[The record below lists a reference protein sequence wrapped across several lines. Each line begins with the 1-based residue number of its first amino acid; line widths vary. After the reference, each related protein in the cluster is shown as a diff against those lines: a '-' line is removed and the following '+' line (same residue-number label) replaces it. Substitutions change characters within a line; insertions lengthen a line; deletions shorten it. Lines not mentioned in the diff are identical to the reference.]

1 MYRLGSREDALDA
14 VQDAM
19 MMLARRYAS
28 KPECE
33 WRPLFYRILTN
44 RIRDL
49 QRRSNVRRA
58 FTAWRAPDDAD
69 APDPVANAPD
79 PSGHHPEKISAID
92 EAVGALDAAIG
103 ELAPRQQQA
112 LLLRLVEGLD
122 VAQTASAMN
131 CSQGSVKTHYSR
143 AVHTLRKRLGEHW
156 P

>member
-1 MYRLGSREDALDA
+1 
-14 VQDAM
+14 

-28 KPECE
+28 KPAAQ

-49 QRRSNVRRA
+49 QRRAGVRRA
-58 FTAWRAPDDAD
+58 VMAWQPAAAED
-69 APDPVANAPD
+69 APDPVAAAPD
-79 PSGHHPEKISAID
+79 PSGQHPERLSAID
-92 EAVGALDAAIG
+92 ETMGALDTAIA

-112 LLLRLVEGLD
+112 LLLRLVEGMD
-122 VAQTASAMN
+122 VAQTATAMN

-143 AVHTLRKRLGEHW
+143 AVHALRQRLGEHW